1 MPQRPPSPTA
11 GLSGLRL
18 DELLKE
24 VQDRLTEIVKTRDR
38 LQGLLD
44 AVIAVGAG
52 LELDSTLQRI
62 VQAAVQLV
70 GARYGALGVVGR
82 RGGLSEF
89 VYVGISPEQRTRM
102 GHLPD
107 GRGLLGLLINHPQV
121 IRLPDISQHPASVGF
136 PPNHP
141 PMHSFLGAPVR
152 LRNEIFGNLYLSEKQ
167 GGAEFTAEDE
177 VVLQALAAAAGVAVE
192 NARLFEQVRMRQRWL
207 EASSEIRAEL
217 LGGASTE
224 DALRLVAQR
233 ALELSAAGDVLILL
247 ADDDQRDTL
256 TAHAV
261 AGQRSQDLIRSAIA
275 ATALDEVFGSGA
287 PMLIS
292 DLAAVLGDDLE
303 EQAETFG
310 PALAVPLRSAAD
322 ISGVLLAVRD
332 KGAAPFEPEQVPV
345 LGSFADQAALALE
358 AAQTRRAQQLL
369 DLLAD
374 RDRIA
379 RDLHDHLI
387 QRLYAVGMSLQGT
400 LRLVNGHDARGRIHQ
415 VVDQLDD
422 TIRDIRTT
430 IFDLHTTG
438 EDKPGSL
445 RRRLLDAAAE
455 VSAGAGPS
463 PSVRMSGAVD
473 TLVPAAIA
481 EHAEA
486 VVREGVSN
494 AIRHAHASAITVTAE
509 AGADLVVEVVDNGI
523 GIPEGV
529 ARSGLANLEQRAAAC
544 NGTFTVAAQPGGTRL
559 TWRAA
564 ALRAHSRPNVGTGYA
579 SERV

>member
-1 MPQRPPSPTA
+1 MPKRPPSPTA

-18 DELLKE
+18 DELLRE

-70 GARYGALGVVGR
+70 DARYGALGVLGR

-89 VYVGISPEQRTRM
+89 VYVGISPDQRSLM
-102 GHLPD
+102 GHLPE
-107 GRGLLGLLINHPQV
+107 GRGVLGVLINHPQV
-121 IRLPDISQHPASVGF
+121 IRLPDIGQHPASVGF

-141 PMHSFLGAPVR
+141 PMRSFLGVPVR
-152 LRNEIFGNLYLSEKQ
+152 VRNEVFGNLYLSEKQ
-167 GGAEFTAEDE
+167 GCAEFTAEDE

-192 NARLFEQVRMRQRWL
+192 NARLFEQARMRQRWL

-247 ADDDQRDTL
+247 ADGDQRDTL

-261 AGQRSQDLIRSAIA
+261 AGQRSQHLIRSAIA

-287 PMLIS
+287 PMLIP
-292 DLAAVLGDDLE
+292 DLAAVLGDDLR
-303 EQAETFG
+303 EQAATFG
-310 PALAVPLRSAAD
+310 PALAVPLRSTAG

-345 LGSFADQAALALE
+345 LASFADQAALALE
-358 AAQTRRAQQLL
+358 AAQTQRAQQLL

-379 RDLHDHLI
+379 RDLHDHVI
-387 QRLYAVGMSLQGT
+387 QRLYAAGMSLQGT

-415 VVDQLDD
+415 VVNQLDE
-422 TIRDIRTT
+422 TVRDIRTT

-438 EDKPGSL
+438 GEKPGSL
-445 RRRLLDAAAE
+445 RRRLLDAVAE
-455 VSAGAGPS
+455 VSAGVGPS

-494 AIRHAHASAITVTAE
+494 AVRHAHASAITVTAE
-509 AGADLVVEVVDNGI
+509 AGNDLVIEVVDDGV

-529 ARSGLANLEQRAAAC
+529 ARSGLVNLEQRAADC
-544 NGTFTVAAQPGGTRL
+544 NGTFTVAAHPGGTRL
-559 TWRAA
+559 IWRVP
-564 ALRAHSRPNVGTGYA
+564 LR
-579 SERV
+579 